1 LNEHLPRLYGALS
14 ETKQI
19 YSHYGV
25 FSDRLSNLSNVK
37 SVSRGHDLGWR
48 IALENGIKVRL
59 GSVDILGRLSRAS
72 DVLNRLAN
80 EELERVQ
87 EIDARYDNGVAL
99 AWRIAE

>member
-1 LNEHLPRLYGALS
+1 M
-14 ETKQI
+14 
-19 YSHYGV
+19 
-25 FSDRLSNLSNVK
+25 
-37 SVSRGHDLGWR
+37 
-48 IALENGIKVRL
+48 ENGIKVRL

-99 AWRIAE
+99 AWRITE